1 MDAWKLWMIA
11 GVVLA
16 ILEILVLPAQFLL
29 VALGLCAVLV
39 GVLAWSTDIGT
50 MAQLAWFGAL
60 AVVLVPGFVV
70 TWRRKMPVRYPGTAA
85 EVGQAPQV
93 AEVIETDPL
102 TVRLL
107 GDRFPARA
115 AGDEHFEI
123 GEQVCVVR
131 FSGITATITRKND

>member
-29 VALGLCAVLV
+29 VALGLCAVIV

-50 MAQLAWFGAL
+50 IAQLAWFGAL
-60 AVVLVPGFVV
+60 ALVLVPGFVV
-70 TWRRKMPVRYPGTAA
+70 TCRRKMPVRYHGTAA

-93 AEVIETDPL
+93 AEVVGTDPL
-102 TVRLL
+102 TIRLL
-107 GDRFPARA
+107 GDRFPARPE
-115 AGDEHFEI
+115 GDEHFEI

-131 FSGITATITRKND
+131 FSGITATITKNKD

>member
-1 MDAWKLWMIA
+1 MDAWKLWIFA

-29 VALGLCAVLV
+29 VALGLCAVIV
-39 GVLAWSTDIGT
+39 GLLAWGTDIGT

-60 AVVLVPGFVV
+60 ALVLVPGFVV
-70 TWRRKMPVRYPGTAA
+70 TWRRRMPIRYPGTAA

-93 AEVIETDPL
+93 AEVIETSPL
-102 TVRLL
+102 TIRLL

-115 AGDEHFEI
+115 EGDERFEI
-123 GEQVCVVR
+123 GEQVSVVR
-131 FSGITATITRKND
+131 FSGITATITKKD